1 MRVGIQLTSNPQKY
15 EFLLSLIQS
24 ELSNKINKL
33 IFYPSVSGLGNS
45 GLSLHS
51 GILSSQGRLSSKP
64 HDNVMKIERR
74 K

>member
-1 MRVGIQLTSNPQKY
+1 M
-15 EFLLSLIQS
+15 
-24 ELSNKINKL
+24 

-64 HDNVMKIERR
+64 HDNVMKIVS
-74 K
+74 KNAVITLIVFLIII